1 MSNTP
6 EQNNAKRTVPGV
18 FVWDMVRKALRAA
31 EEGVF
36 CWMFENDEICLN
48 CLGFRFPPSRQKRE
62 RSSRVLAA
70 TSGACVISV
79 TSAILSTPSERNSL
93 I

>member
-1 MSNTP
+1 MSEES

-36 CWMFENDEICLN
+36 CWLFENDEI
-48 CLGFRFPPSRQKRE
+48 FYTEQ
-62 RSSRVLAA
+62 
-70 TSGACVISV
+70 CVKMMGMSMQD
-79 TSAILSTPSERNSL
+79 
-93 I
+93 